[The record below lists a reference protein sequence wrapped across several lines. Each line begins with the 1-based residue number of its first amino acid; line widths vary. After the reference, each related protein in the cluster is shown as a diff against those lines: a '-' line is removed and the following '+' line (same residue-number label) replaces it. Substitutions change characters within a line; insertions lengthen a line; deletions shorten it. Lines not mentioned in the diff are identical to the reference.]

1 MEIVVVATSQPSRSL
16 ADKWK
21 VLISVVFGIFMIILD
36 TTVVNV
42 AFQTL
47 RREYGATLTDAQW
60 IISVYTLALGIM
72 TPLSGFLA
80 DRFGTKN
87 IYILG
92 LILFV
97 ISSLVCGIAP
107 SLPILIVAR
116 TLQGIGGG
124 MAQPLG
130 PTFIYRTFPPK
141 EQGMA
146 FGFFGIALVM
156 APALGPIFGGWLV
169 DQELWRWIFFINVPI
184 GIVGAIL
191 SWQWLP
197 SDTRTT
203 IAKADP
209 LGIISASVGFGAIL
223 YATTIVSEFGWGDSS
238 VLTWFAVGVV
248 GIITWI
254 IVELFVAPE
263 PLLDLRFYKNPTFTM
278 ANLIGYVSVIALFG
292 AEFLM
297 PVYLQALRGYTAFES
312 GLTLLPLAITSG
324 IITPLAGR
332 LFDKIGPRILIVTG
346 FSVLLI
352 NTWQL
357 AQIEA
362 DTPISTIM
370 WLLALRGVALGLT
383 VQTTF
388 ATALSSAPQQKISRA
403 SSLVN
408 GTRFVVQSIG
418 VAILATVLASSLS
431 AEVKAQQAQAQAQE
445 SVAARAPFGICE
457 TPGVAPEDNIPAD
470 ALKQLN
476 ELPVDMATA
485 AKTKIRA
492 QLQQAC
498 AENVQG
504 FESAYLLTFWVAC
517 VAIVAGF
524 FLPGWPGP
532 WGGRSEMQRQASGS
546 SH

>member
-1 MEIVVVATSQPSRSL
+1 MVATSQPSRSL

-169 DQELWRWIFFINVPI
+169 DQDLWRWIFFINVPI

-278 ANLIGYVSVIALFG
+278 ANLIGYV
-292 AEFLM
+292 
-297 PVYLQALRGYTAFES
+297 
-312 GLTLLPLAITSG
+312 
-324 IITPLAGR
+324 
-332 LFDKIGPRILIVTG
+332 
-346 FSVLLI
+346 
-352 NTWQL
+352 
-357 AQIEA
+357 
-362 DTPISTIM
+362 
-370 WLLALRGVALGLT
+370 
-383 VQTTF
+383 
-388 ATALSSAPQQKISRA
+388 
-403 SSLVN
+403 
-408 GTRFVVQSIG
+408 
-418 VAILATVLASSLS
+418 
-431 AEVKAQQAQAQAQE
+431 
-445 SVAARAPFGICE
+445 
-457 TPGVAPEDNIPAD
+457 
-470 ALKQLN
+470 
-476 ELPVDMATA
+476 
-485 AKTKIRA
+485 
-492 QLQQAC
+492 
-498 AENVQG
+498 
-504 FESAYLLTFWVAC
+504 
-517 VAIVAGF
+517 
-524 FLPGWPGP
+524 
-532 WGGRSEMQRQASGS
+532 
-546 SH
+546 

>member
-1 MEIVVVATSQPSRSL
+1 MTDATQPQRGL

-47 RREYGATLTDAQW
+47 RREYGVSLNDAQW

-80 DRFGTKN
+80 DRFGTKR

-92 LILFV
+92 LLLFV
-97 ISSLVCGIAP
+97 LSSLVCGIAP

-116 TLQGIGGG
+116 ALQGIGGG

-130 PTFIYRTFPPK
+130 PAFIYRTFPPK

-197 SDTRTT
+197 ADMRTT

-209 LGIISASVGFGAIL
+209 LGIISASVGFGSIL
-223 YATTIVSEFGWGDSS
+223 YATTIVSEFGWSDST
-238 VLTWFAVGVV
+238 VLTWFVVGAV

-297 PVYLQALRGYTAFES
+297 PVYLQALRGFTAFES

-388 ATALSSAPQQKISRA
+388 ATALSSAPQPKIARA

-418 VAILATVLASSLS
+418 VAILATVLSSSLS
-431 AEVKAQQAQAQAQE
+431 ADVKAQQAQAQE
-445 SVAARAPFGICE
+445 STSVSAPFGVCN
-457 TPGVAPEDNIPAD
+457 TPGVAPADNIPA
-470 ALKQLN
+470 AAAAKLN
-476 ELPVDMATA
+476 DMPTDMATT
-485 AKTKIRA
+485 AKAQIRA

-498 AENVQG
+498 DENVNG
-504 FESAYLLTFWVAC
+504 FESAYKLTFYVAL
-517 VAIVAGF
+517 VAMIIGF
-524 FLPGWPGP
+524 FLPGWPGT
-532 WGGRSEMQRQASGS
+532 WGGRSEMQRQASGG

>member
-1 MEIVVVATSQPSRSL
+1 MTDATQPQRGL

-60 IISVYTLALGIM
+60 IISVYTLALGIV
-72 TPLSGFLA
+72 TPISGFLA

-87 IYILG
+87 VYVLG
-92 LILFV
+92 LLLF
-97 ISSLVCGIAP
+97 ISASLVCGIAP
-107 SLPILIVAR
+107 SLTVLIIAR
-116 TLQGIGGG
+116 ALQGIGGG
-124 MAQPLG
+124 LAQPLG
-130 PTFIYRTFPPK
+130 PAFIYRTFPVK

-146 FGFFGIALVM
+146 FGFFGIALVL
-156 APALGPIFGGWLV
+156 APALGPILGGWLV

-184 GIVGAIL
+184 GLIGSVLA
-191 SWQWLP
+191 WNWLP
-197 SDTRTT
+197 IDNRTT

-209 LGIISASVGFGAIL
+209 LGIITASVGFGAIL
-223 YATTIVSEFGWGDSS
+223 YATTIVGDKGWSDST
-238 VLTWFAVGVV
+238 VLTWFAVGAA
-248 GIITWI
+248 GILAWI

-263 PLLDLRFYKNPTFTM
+263 PLLDLRFYKNPTFSM
-278 ANLIGYVSVIALFG
+278 ANLIGYVSVVALFG

-297 PVYLQALRGYTAFES
+297 PVYLQALRGYTAFDS

-332 LFDKIGPRILIVTG
+332 FFDKIGPRILIVSG
-346 FSVLLI
+346 FAILLI

-357 AQIEA
+357 SQIEA
-362 DTPISTIM
+362 TTPISTIM

-388 ATALSSAPQQKISRA
+388 ATALSSAPQNKISRA

-418 VAILATVLASSLS
+418 VAILATVLAGSVS
-431 AEVKAQQAQAQAQE
+431 ADVKAQQAQAQE
-445 SVAARAPFGICE
+445 STEVSAPFGICE
-457 TPGVAPEDNIPAD
+457 TPGVASADNIPPA
-470 ALKQLN
+470 AAAKLK
-476 ELPVDMATA
+476 ELPTGMADD
-485 AKTKIRA
+485 AKAKIRA
-492 QLQQAC
+492 QIQQAC
-498 AENVQG
+498 DENVKG
-504 FESAYLLTFWVAC
+504 FESAYKLTFYVALIAMIIGC
-517 VAIVAGF
+517 
-524 FLPGWPGP
+524 FLPGWPGK
-532 WGGRSEMQRQASGS
+532 WGGRSEMQRQASGAT
-546 SH
+546 H